1 MENYDNKIMATRC
14 NLEIEGNSIE
24 AVVDSGASTNI
35 MTQKLQELLNIEISE
50 ESNITFIVADGKR
63 VPALGKAQVEI
74 NLEGKRIPIEVQIME
89 SGKRELILGNEF
101 LLEKKGNIDY
111 KTKLLTIEEKGKTVK
126 IPITFSNNEEESEEE
141 LSEEEFEDEEFVED
155 YEYDDRRE
163 LYTTF
168 EEVSEDEDEIAKTQ
182 VLAN

>member
-1 MENYDNKIMATRC
+1 MATRC

-35 MTQKLQELLNIEISE
+35 MTQKLQELLKIEISE
-50 ESNITFIVADGKR
+50 ESNVTFIVADGKR

-74 NLEGKRIPIEVQIME
+74 KLVEGKSIPIKVHIME

-126 IPITFSNNEEESEEE
+126 VPITFSNNEEESEEE
-141 LSEEEFEDEEFVED
+141 LFDDELEEKEFIEE
-155 YEYDDRRE
+155 YEYGDKRE

-168 EEVSEDEDEIAKTQ
+168 EEVSEDEYETSKTQ
-182 VLAN
+182 VLAE

>member
-35 MTQKLQELLNIEISE
+35 MTQKLQELLEIEISE
-50 ESNITFIVADGKR
+50 ESNVTFIVADGKR

-74 NLEGKRIPIEVQIME
+74 NLEGKSIPIKVHIIE

-111 KTKLLTIEEKGKTVK
+111 KTKLLTI
-126 IPITFSNNEEESEEE
+126 
-141 LSEEEFEDEEFVED
+141 
-155 YEYDDRRE
+155 
-163 LYTTF
+163 
-168 EEVSEDEDEIAKTQ
+168 
-182 VLAN
+182 

>member
-1 MENYDNKIMATRC
+1 MATRC

-35 MTQKLQELLNIEISE
+35 MTQKLQELLEIEISE
-50 ESNITFIVADGKR
+50 ESNVTFIVADGKR

-74 NLEGKRIPIEVQIME
+74 KLERKSIPIKVE

-111 KTKLLTIEEKGKTVK
+111 KTKL
-126 IPITFSNNEEESEEE
+126 
-141 LSEEEFEDEEFVED
+141 
-155 YEYDDRRE
+155 
-163 LYTTF
+163 
-168 EEVSEDEDEIAKTQ
+168 
-182 VLAN
+182 

>member
-1 MENYDNKIMATRC
+1 MATRC

-35 MTQKLQELLNIEISE
+35 MTQKLQELLEIEISE
-50 ESNITFIVADGKR
+50 ESNVTFIVADGKR

-74 NLEGKRIPIEVQIME
+74 NLEGKSIPIKVHIME

-111 KTKLLTIEEKGKTVK
+111 KTKLLTIEEKGRTVK
-126 IPITFSNNEEESEEE
+126 VPITFSNNEEESEEE
-141 LSEEEFEDEEFVED
+141 LFEDELEEEEFIEE
-155 YEYDDRRE
+155 YEYDDKRE
-163 LYTTF
+163 LYTTY
-168 EEVSEDEDEIAKTQ
+168 EEISESEDEFEAAKTQ
-182 VLAN
+182 VLAE